1 VIGDYQGISFKL
13 AEMQM
18 LIRATELLVLNG
30 AWQLDRGTLSAED
43 ASIVNLHA
51 SEMVGTV
58 ADHGVQIFG
67 GMGLS
72 KEFPMERLW
81 RDARAERIWEGT
93 SEIHHHIIGR
103 SIVRA
108 YTKSR

>member
-1 VIGDYQGISFKL
+1 
-13 AEMQM
+13 
-18 LIRATELLVLNG
+18 
-30 AWQLDRGTLSAED
+30 
-43 ASIVNLHA
+43 
-51 SEMVGTV
+51 MVGTV

-93 SEIHHHIIGR
+93 SEIHQHIIGR

-108 YTKSR
+108 YTQSR

>member
-1 VIGDYQGISFKL
+1 
-13 AEMQM
+13 MQM
-18 LIRATELLVLNG
+18 LIRATEVLVLHG
-30 AWQLDRGTLSAED
+30 AWKLDQGTLTAED

-51 SEMVGTV
+51 SETVGTV

-93 SEIHHHIIGR
+93 SEIHRHVIGR
-103 SIVRA
+103 SLVRA
-108 YTKSR
+108 HTRSR